1 MRQLNTAK
9 PSTRDY
15 LVLAVITLIAGL
27 VRFIGL
33 TRDSLWTDE
42 TFSGYASQF
51 STLGDLIDYI
61 KIDVH
66 PPGYFAS
73 LWGMSKLFGNSDMT
87 LRAFS
92 AIGGILLVPVAF
104 RLGRQLYD
112 TTTGL
117 ITAFFTALLIQG
129 IYYSQEVRAYIW
141 LALFSA
147 LSVSLLIDFM
157 RSRLTGK
164 VNYGCLVL
172 FILACAA
179 NAYFHY
185 FGLLFS
191 ALMIAGWLIHDLK
204 AKQPVWHSLVGG
216 FSVIALFSP
225 WIPVLL
231 GSTNK
236 STWIPKP
243 TPKYVAEIAN
253 ILYGP
258 GFMLT
263 GFALLVLAIGAFRLK
278 QSGKLVL
285 GSREKWLIAWI
296 VVPLLV
302 SVAISLVQ
310 KPIYT
315 PRNMLIAFVAGAI
328 LLARAI
334 TGLSEK
340 KQIQWGA
347 AIGVIVVMFGL
358 HVVKGDGYLLRPV
371 KQDVRAA
378 ARYVVDH
385 NKENLPVVT
394 LGWDHDNFA
403 YYFFGTPQTT
413 NLVKVDETKVKEGGL
428 PSVIDK
434 DHFWIASAGV
444 NIDMTTDLKRDYAIE
459 ETGGF
464 KDARA
469 YLLRRKP

>member
-1 MRQLNTAK
+1 M
-9 PSTRDY
+9 
-15 LVLAVITLIAGL
+15 IILIAGL
-27 VRFIGL
+27 VRFVGL

-51 STLGDLIDYI
+51 SSLGDMVKYI
-61 KIDVH
+61 AMDVH

-73 LWGMSKLFGNSDMT
+73 LWGVSKVFGNSDFT

-117 ITAFFTALLIQG
+117 LTAFFTALLIQG

-141 LALFSA
+141 IALFSA
-147 LSVSLLIDFM
+147 MSVSLLIDFM
-157 RSRLTGK
+157 GSRQSGK
-164 VNYGCLVL
+164 ANYGWLVL
-172 FILACAA
+172 FVLTCAV

-191 ALMIAGWLIHDLK
+191 GLMIAGWLIHDVK
-204 AKQPVWHSLVGG
+204 AKKPVWHSLVSGV
-216 FSVIALFSP
+216 SVIALFSP
-225 WIPVLL
+225 WIPILL
-231 GSTNK
+231 GSTSK
-236 STWIPKP
+236 SNWIPKP
-243 TPKYVAEIAN
+243 TPKYIAEIAN

-258 GFMLT
+258 GFLLT
-263 GFALLVLAIGAFRLK
+263 GFALLVLAIGGFRIWN
-278 QSGKLVL
+278 SGQKLF

-296 VVPLLV
+296 AVPLIV

-315 PRNMLIAFVAGAI
+315 PRNMLIAFVAGSI

-334 TGLSEK
+334 TGLSDK
-340 KQIQWGA
+340 KQIQWSA

-358 HVVKGDGYLLRPV
+358 HVVKGDGFMLRPV

-394 LGWDHDNFA
+394 IGWDHDNIA
-403 YYFFGTPQTT
+403 YYFYRTPQTA
-413 NLVKVDETKVKEGGL
+413 NLVKVDEMKVKEGGL
-428 PSVIDK
+428 PSVVSS

-444 NIDMTTDLKRDYAIE
+444 NIDEMTDLRRDYTIE
-459 ETGGF
+459 ETGEF
-464 KDARA
+464 KGARA

>member
-1 MRQLNTAK
+1 M
-9 PSTRDY
+9 
-15 LVLAVITLIAGL
+15 LAVITLIAGL
-27 VRFIGL
+27 VRFVGL

-51 STLGDLIDYI
+51 SSLSDMVHYI
-61 KIDVH
+61 AMDVH

-73 LWGMSKLFGNSDMT
+73 LWGVSKLFGNSDFT

-104 RLGRQLYD
+104 RLGRQVYD

-117 ITAFFTALLIQG
+117 IAAFLTALLIQG

-141 LALFSA
+141 IALFSA

-157 RSRLTGK
+157 RSRQGGK
-164 VNYGCLVL
+164 LSYGRLVL
-172 FILACAA
+172 FVLICAT

-191 ALMIAGWLIHDLK
+191 GLMIAGWLIHDLR
-204 AKQPVWHSLVGG
+204 AKQPVWHSLVSGV
-216 FSVIALFSP
+216 SVIALFSP
-225 WIPVLL
+225 WIPILL
-231 GSTNK
+231 GSTSK
-236 STWIPKP
+236 SNWIPKP
-243 TPKYVAEIAN
+243 TPRYIAEIAN

-258 GFMLT
+258 GFLLT
-263 GFALLVLAIGAFRLK
+263 GLALLVLAIGGFRIWN
-278 QSGKLVL
+278 SGQKLF

-302 SVAISLVQ
+302 SVTISLVQ

-315 PRNMLIAFVAGAI
+315 PRNMLIAFVAGSI

-334 TGLSEK
+334 TGLSDR

-358 HVVKGDGYLLRPV
+358 HLVKGDGYLLRPV

-403 YYFFGTPQTT
+403 YYFYGTPQIA
-413 NLVKVDETKVKEGGL
+413 NLVKVDESRVKQGGL
-428 PSVIDK
+428 PSVVTPN
-434 DHFWIASAGV
+434 HFWVASAGA
-444 NIDMTTDLKRDYAIE
+444 NIDELTDLKQDFNIE
-459 ETGGF
+459 DKGAFRG
-464 KDARA
+464 ARV
-469 YLLRRKP
+469 YLLRRNK